1 MDETDGAMF
10 LTGATGFLGMELL
23 ARYLERT
30 DRRIYALVR
39 GVDDGEA
46 HRRMQRTLLALF
58 GPAHPYADRVVA
70 LRGDMTQ
77 VGMGIGARVDSLAG
91 MVSEIVHCAA
101 SVSFELPLEQARVIN
116 VDGTRRVLE
125 FAERCQARGRL
136 RRMSYM
142 STAYVAGEKAGC
154 FSEDDLDHGQG
165 FRNGYEQSKFEA
177 ECLVHRSQ
185 RELPITVFRPS
196 IIVGEQQSGWTASFN
211 VLYWPLRAFSLG
223 AYLALPG
230 RYEAPVD
237 VVPVDYVADAVFALS
252 RVRQTEGATFHLTA
266 GTHASSVGEL
276 IELATRF
283 FRRRAPWLV
292 DPSVY
297 HRAVHPMLLTGAQ
310 DERVRRAL
318 RRSEVYFPY
327 FAAQVRF
334 DDRRARVALRGAG
347 IAAPPLHSYFDRLI
361 RFALAAEWGKRPI
374 TRARATGRAVP
385 PTRQAPPAHYAYPP
399 PTSHSPRQ
407 ALVK

>member
-1 MDETDGAMF
+1 MDEIEGAVF

-39 GVDDGEA
+39 SADDGEA
-46 HRRMQRTLLALF
+46 QRRIQRTLLALF
-58 GPAHPYADRVVA
+58 GPAHPYGDRVVA

-77 VGMGIGARVDSLAG
+77 VGMGIGARADSLAG
-91 MVSEIVHCAA
+91 AVSEIMHCAA

-136 RRMSYM
+136 RRMSYI
-142 STAYVAGEKAGC
+142 STAYVAGEKVGC

-165 FRNGYEQSKFEA
+165 FRNSYEQSKFEA
-177 ECLVHRSQ
+177 ECLVHRSL
-185 RELPITVFRPS
+185 RALPITVFRPS

-211 VLYWPLRAFSLG
+211 VMYWPLRAFSQG
-223 AYLALPG
+223 TYLALPG
-230 RYEAPVD
+230 RCEAPVD

-252 RVRQTEGATFHLTA
+252 RIRQAEGTTFHLTA

-283 FRRRAPWLV
+283 FRRRAPRLV

-297 HRAVHPMLLTGAQ
+297 RRAVHPMLLTGAQ

-327 FAAQVRF
+327 FAVQVRF

-347 IAAPPLHSYFDRLI
+347 IAAPPLHSYFDRLV
-361 RFALAAEWGKRPI
+361 RFALAAKWGKRRI
-374 TRARATGRAVP
+374 TRATAMGRAAP
-385 PTRQAPPAHYAYPP
+385 PARQAPPAHYVYPA
-399 PTSHSPRQ
+399 PTSHSTRP